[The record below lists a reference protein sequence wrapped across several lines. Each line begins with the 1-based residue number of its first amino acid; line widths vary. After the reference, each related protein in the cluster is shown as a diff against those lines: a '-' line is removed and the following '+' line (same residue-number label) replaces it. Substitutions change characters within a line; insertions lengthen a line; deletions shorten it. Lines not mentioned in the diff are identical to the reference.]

1 MKCLVTTS
9 GSAGSCL
16 CIEYR
21 LEYYAVVSQ
30 QYEMEFLGMSTYEND
45 HTVCLRSENAWPD
58 MQQHGISPFH
68 LLASSICTV
77 DFFADFFA
85 GTL

>member
-45 HTVCLRSENAWPD
+45 HTVSASRGGLICNNT
-58 MQQHGISPFH
+58 GSPFH
-68 LLASSICTV
+68 LFTSPICTAG
-77 DFFADFFA
+77 FLAD
-85 GTL
+85 TLC